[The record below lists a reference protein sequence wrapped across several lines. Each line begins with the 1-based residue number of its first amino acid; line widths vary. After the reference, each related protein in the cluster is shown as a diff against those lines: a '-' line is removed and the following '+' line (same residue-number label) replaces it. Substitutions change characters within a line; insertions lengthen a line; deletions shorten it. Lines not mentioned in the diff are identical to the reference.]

1 MPLKKANTQNNTQDQ
16 KEEKGEQDGW
26 KRFICNGT
34 KRRRDSTWIYLQLKG
49 RNGIPSSIHFGY
61 NILPLNWLFMEM
73 FGYLKPALPQK
84 VQTHNITKASQIILK
99 NDQQRPKMINSKKGE

>member
-1 MPLKKANTQNNTQDQ
+1 
-16 KEEKGEQDGW
+16 
-26 KRFICNGT
+26 
-34 KRRRDSTWIYLQLKG
+34 
-49 RNGIPSSIHFGY
+49 
-61 NILPLNWLFMEM
+61 MEM